1 MLIDTSNVQVYLN
14 KELNMIGMTTI
25 ALAAMVAMPLMLLTA
40 LPVMAAKSTRPAP
53 LHQPS
58 IRK

>member
-1 MLIDTSNVQVYLN
+1 
-14 KELNMIGMTTI
+14 MIGMTTI
-25 ALAAMVAMPLMLLTA
+25 ALAAMIAMPLMLLTA